1 LPFTSERI
9 ALGFVASV
17 RFGHM
22 PAVMR
27 CLDEV
32 GMQLVNQLR
41 IRLDSGIRL
50 ARHGVRTAGAELEP
64 QERLTLEIGSW
75 VIVGALGLGL
85 QVGNWSAWS
94 ALAAL
99 AGYLA
104 WVVIYS
110 EATVQARRFQMPRLV
125 GVSSANSAP
134 PPSDEQ

>member
-1 LPFTSERI
+1 
-9 ALGFVASV
+9 
-17 RFGHM
+17 M

-27 CLDEV
+27 CRDEV
-32 GMQLVNQLR
+32 GMHFVTQLR

-50 ARHGVRTAGAELEP
+50 ARRGFGTAEVALEP